1 MFGGV
6 WVLGSLLAVSRDC
19 FMGFVKILKF
29 SCISPED
36 DTSWLNIFT
45 SPAGSIA
52 CARAAF
58 LSSGVACLVSK
69 RSSSC
74 GLNCVDK
81 SCICRPPS
89 LKHHFGVCHPFLRE
103 LAHGGRT
110 Q

>member
-45 SPAGSIA
+45 SPGGLIVCSH
-52 CARAAF
+52 AAF
-58 LSSGVACLVSK
+58 LSWGVVCLVSK
-69 RSSSC
+69 WSSSY
-74 GLNCVDK
+74 GLNFGDK
-81 SCICRPPS
+81 SCICWPAS
-89 LKHHFGVCHPFLRE
+89 LKHELGWGHPL
-103 LAHGGRT
+103 LW
-110 Q
+110 